1 MHVIVTGVRHKM
13 ASIEVRE
20 RFALLENE
28 FEEATRLLLSLPGIH
43 GCSLLSTCNRSE
55 MYLVVDDVQT
65 AYDSVCQFYRTL
77 KNIDIND
84 YRSHMFQLLNEDAAL
99 HLFRVASGLDSL
111 ILGEGQILG
120 QVKDMLSA
128 AQRRQSIHPVLDR
141 LLKAAIMVGKRV
153 RTETGI
159 ADKDISVSK
168 AAYTFSKQYFKKQN
182 VTLFDQK
189 IALIGGGKMAS
200 LLMSSLSRE
209 MTPEQKANVCIVNR
223 SEERLAELTEQFGFQ
238 GKLWSD
244 LSQVIEEADVLF
256 VATGAPH
263 VLLGSKHFEHL
274 NSEQPKLLID
284 ISMPRNVDPSVGEL
298 SQIDLYNTDNL
309 SGVIDL
315 SKDSQQD
322 LVAMAS
328 RIIDEEL
335 DIFTQWRVSRSA
347 SPTISF
353 LHAKLEAL
361 RQKELEKQ
369 GIDSDEVFALA
380 DNLSRMLVKKI
391 LHEPSV
397 KLREGESIA
406 AIHAQADLLSQLFNI
421 TESSTEISAKNQS
434 VGDLA

>member
-28 FEEATRLLLSLPGIH
+28 FEAATELLLSLPGIH
-43 GCSLLSTCNRSE
+43 ACSFLSTCNRSE
-55 MYLVVDDVQT
+55 VYMIVDDVQT
-65 AYDSVCQFYRTL
+65 AHDSINQFYARL
-77 KNIDIND
+77 KNIDINQ
-84 YRSHMFQLLNEDAAL
+84 YRSHMFQLLNEDAAQ

-120 QVKDMLSA
+120 QVKDMLKS
-128 AQRRQSIHPVLDR
+128 AQRRQSTHPILDR

-168 AAYTFSKQYFKKQN
+168 AAYTFSKQYFKKQDDS
-182 VTLFDQK
+182 LFNQR

-209 MTPEQKANVCIVNR
+209 MTPEQKKNVRIVNR
-223 SEERLAELTEQFGFQ
+223 SEERLAQLTEQFGFD

-244 LSQVIEEADVLF
+244 LAEVIEGADVLF

-263 VLLGSKHFEHL
+263 VLLGQKHFDRL
-274 NSEQPKLLID
+274 NSENKKLLID

-298 SQIDLYNTDNL
+298 PHIDLYNTDNL

-315 SKDSQQD
+315 SQDSQED
-322 LVAMAS
+322 LVSMAT

-335 DIFTQWRVSRSA
+335 DAFNQWRVSRSA

-353 LHAKLEAL
+353 LHAKLETL

-380 DNLSRMLVKKI
+380 DNLSRVLVKKI

-397 KLREGESIA
+397 KLREGQSIA
-406 AIHAQADLLSQLFNI
+406 DIHAQAELLAQLFNI
-421 TESSTEISAKNQS
+421 TETSSEQSSDSQS
-434 VGDLA
+434 VGDRA